1 MPPKTSKKTAK
12 KRAQK
17 SAKQTLKKPAGKPLK
32 PPARPSSRTAATA
45 HKAARTPASK
55 PRRKPASTPAAP
67 ALSTERQQRSL
78 ANMKTYF
85 ERTLAALDE
94 GDSSFTPMP
103 GMFSAA
109 QQVAHAAQTIDWF
122 LEGAFSPTGFSMDF
136 PTMETEV
143 RKVTSLAAA
152 KALLG
157 EAFGRFEL
165 ALKERPAPRW
175 HEPIVKDTIM
185 GGAPR
190 WSVVDGLVDHTAH
203 HRGAIAVY
211 ARLRGKTPA
220 MPYM

>member
-1 MPPKTSKKTAK
+1 MPPKTATK
-12 KRAQK
+12 K
-17 SAKQTLKKPAGKPLK
+17 SAKKPAKQAAKKPAKPGSKTTAKPRKAAAKPTSKPL
-32 PPARPSSRTAATA
+32 A
-45 HKAARTPASK
+45 
-55 PRRKPASTPAAP
+55 KPAAKPAAP
-67 ALSTERQQRSL
+67 ALSTECQQRSL
-78 ANMKTYF
+78 ANMKAFF

-94 GDSSFTPMP
+94 GDSAFTPMP

-109 QQVAHAAQTIDWF
+109 QQVAHTAQTVDWF
-122 LEGAFSPTGFSMDF
+122 LEGAFSPTGFNMDF
-136 PTMETEV
+136 PAMETEV

-152 KALLG
+152 KQWLE
-157 EAFGRFEL
+157 EAYGRFER

-203 HRGAIAVY
+203 HRGSIAVY